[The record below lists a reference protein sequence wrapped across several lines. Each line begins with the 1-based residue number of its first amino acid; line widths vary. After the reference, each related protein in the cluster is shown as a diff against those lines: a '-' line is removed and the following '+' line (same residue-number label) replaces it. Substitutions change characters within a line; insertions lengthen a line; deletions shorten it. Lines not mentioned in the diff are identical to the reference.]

1 MRPAALS
8 AASLPGGE
16 DTIVALASAPGR
28 GAVAV
33 VRVSGARAMT
43 IAGALGVPPLVPRRA
58 TRVRLRVVVRD
69 GARDAARDA
78 AGHDAAGMMTTDDLD
93 DALVVAYPAPRS
105 YTGEDVVEFQVHG
118 GAVVPAAVVAACVA
132 AGARPAWPG
141 EFTQRAVLNGRMD
154 LVQAEAVADLID
166 ARSGAMR
173 RQALAQLDG
182 GLSRR
187 LEALRRE
194 LLAVEAL
201 LAYELDFPEE
211 DDGPVP
217 RARVAAAVEALRASL
232 AALLATA
239 PRAAAVRDG
248 VLVVLTGAP
257 NAGKSSLFNALLGE
271 SRALVTPT
279 PGTTRDAVD
288 AVLDVRPVPLRLVDT
303 AGVRASTDEVERLG
317 IAVAER
323 YVAQA
328 QVVLACGDSAAAVA
342 EAVTRARALSAGVV
356 LAVRTKG
363 DLMPRRGEE
372 EVGAADQRPS
382 GAVASVVVSAESGE
396 GVPALL
402 ERLCVLAGEAAGLA
416 GGSLGDGDAVVLT
429 RERHRN
435 AVAEALAEV
444 ERFAAAWGG
453 AGVPASV
460 AAVHLHAARET
471 LGGVVGR
478 VEVEEVLGA
487 VFREFCVGK

>member
-1 MRPAALS
+1 MRPAAHPAALT

-58 TRVRLRVVVRD
+58 TRVRLR
-69 GARDAARDA
+69 APAPDAAREEAMDDA
-78 AGHDAAGMMTTDDLD
+78 LD
-93 DALVVAYPAPRS
+93 DALVVAYPGPRS

-217 RARVAAAVEALRASL
+217 RARVAAAVAALRASL

-328 QVVLACGDSAAAVA
+328 QVVLACGDSAAAVT
-342 EAVTRARALSAGVV
+342 EAVMRARALSAGVV

-363 DLMPRRGEE
+363 DLMADG
-372 EVGAADQRPS
+372 GALDD
-382 GAVASVVVSAESGE
+382 GMVVSAETGE
-396 GVPALL
+396 GVSALV
-402 ERLCVLAGEAAGLA
+402 ERLGALAGEAVGGAGVPGA
-416 GGSLGDGDAVVLT
+416 DGDAVVLT
-429 RERHRN
+429 RERHRS

-444 ERFAAAWGG
+444 ERFAAAWGD

-460 AAVHLHAARET
+460 AAVHLHAAREA

>member
-1 MRPAALS
+1 
-8 AASLPGGE
+8 
-16 DTIVALASAPGR
+16 
-28 GAVAV
+28 
-33 VRVSGARAMT
+33 
-43 IAGALGVPPLVPRRA
+43 
-58 TRVRLRVVVRD
+58 
-69 GARDAARDA
+69 
-78 AGHDAAGMMTTDDLD
+78 
-93 DALVVAYPAPRS
+93 
-105 YTGEDVVEFQVHG
+105 
-118 GAVVPAAVVAACVA
+118 
-132 AGARPAWPG
+132 
-141 EFTQRAVLNGRMD
+141 
-154 LVQAEAVADLID
+154 
-166 ARSGAMR
+166 
-173 RQALAQLDG
+173 
-182 GLSRR
+182 LSRR

-288 AVLDVRPVPLRLVDT
+288 ALLDVRPVPLRLVDT
-303 AGVRASTDEVERLG
+303 AGVRASVDAVERLG

-328 QVVLACGDSAAAVA
+328 QVVLACGDSAEAVT
-342 EAVTRARALSAGVV
+342 EAVTRARAHSAGVV

-363 DLMPRRGEE
+363 DLMGARGEDA
-372 EVGAADQRPS
+372 VRAAD
-382 GAVASVVVSAESGE
+382 GGMAGVVGSVVVSAETGE

-402 ERLCVLAGEAAGLA
+402 ERLCALAAEATGV
-416 GGSLGDGDAVVLT
+416 GDTTADGVAVVLT
-429 RERHRN
+429 RERHRG

-444 ERFAAAWGG
+444 ERFALAWGG

-460 AAVHLHAARET
+460 AAVYLHAAREA

>member
-1 MRPAALS
+1 MRPAAHPAALT

-58 TRVRLRVVVRD
+58 TRVRLR
-69 GARDAARDA
+69 APAPDAAREEAMDDA
-78 AGHDAAGMMTTDDLD
+78 LD
-93 DALVVAYPAPRS
+93 DALVVAYPGPRS

-303 AGVRASTDEVERLG
+303 AGVRASADAVEQLG

-328 QVVLACGDSAAAVA
+328 QVVLACGDSAEAVT
-342 EAVTRARALSAGVV
+342 EAVTRACAHSAGVV

-363 DLMPRRGEE
+363 DLMAAREE
-372 EVGAADQRPS
+372 DAVPAAD
-382 GAVASVVVSAESGE
+382 GGMAGVVGRVIVSAETGD

-402 ERLCVLAGEAAGLA
+402 ERLCALAGEATGV
-416 GGSLGDGDAVVLT
+416 GGAPGADGEAVVLT
-429 RERHRN
+429 RERHRG

-444 ERFAAAWGG
+444 ERFAVAWGG

-460 AAVHLHAARET
+460 AAVHLHAAREA

>member
-1 MRPAALS
+1 
-8 AASLPGGE
+8 
-16 DTIVALASAPGR
+16 
-28 GAVAV
+28 
-33 VRVSGARAMT
+33 MT

-58 TRVRLRVVVRD
+58 TRVRLR
-69 GARDAARDA
+69 APAPDAAREEAMDDA
-78 AGHDAAGMMTTDDLD
+78 LD
-93 DALVVAYPAPRS
+93 DALVVAYPGPRS

-303 AGVRASTDEVERLG
+303 AGVRASADAVEQLG

-328 QVVLACGDSAAAVA
+328 QVVLACGDSAAAVT
-342 EAVTRARALSAGVV
+342 EAVMRARALSAGVV

-363 DLMPRRGEE
+363 DLMADG
-372 EVGAADQRPS
+372 GALDD
-382 GAVASVVVSAESGE
+382 GMVVSAETGE
-396 GVPALL
+396 GVSALV
-402 ERLCVLAGEAAGLA
+402 ERLGALAGEAVGGAGVPGA
-416 GGSLGDGDAVVLT
+416 DGDAVVLT
-429 RERHRN
+429 RERHRS

-444 ERFAAAWGG
+444 ERFAVAWGS

-460 AAVHLHAARET
+460 AAVHLHAAREA

-478 VEVEEVLGA
+478 VEVEEVLDV